1 MAGLSIS
8 RADERAYRQK
18 KAQEAEERIRGLKE
32 GMQEQT
38 PKLGPHNFGVNGNPS
53 AAESGYLGKQPEQR
67 LESVPYD
74 PKTGEYRWDLY
85 EQIPKAEGRPYRF
98 IDGHKYYPP
107 LPFPDEQETNPPK
120 GVIPGRGPNAGK
132 TPPLI
137 IDNDWIRNFQRG
149 YHDGPDNTPPG
160 RIPLG

>member
-8 RADERAYRQK
+8 RADEQAYRQK
-18 KAQEAEERIRGLKE
+18 KAQEAEERIRGLRKGLSPE
-32 GMQEQT
+32 
-38 PKLGPHNFGVNGNPS
+38 PGPNQFGQHGNPT
-53 AAESGYLGKQPEQR
+53 AAESGYLGKRPEQM
-67 LESVPYD
+67 LEGVPYD
-74 PKTGEYRWDLY
+74 PKTGEYQWDIY
-85 EQIPKAEGRPYRF
+85 DQIPRAEGRPYR
-98 IDGHKYYPP
+98 IIEGHKYYPP
-107 LPFPDEQETNPPK
+107 QPFPEQETNPLK

-137 IDNDWIRNFQRG
+137 IDNDWIRNFQGG

>member
-18 KAQEAEERIRGLKE
+18 KAQEAEERIRGLQA
-32 GMQEQT
+32 GMNE
-38 PKLGPHNFGVNGNPS
+38 KHPS
-53 AAESGYLGKQPEQR
+53 LGKTPETR
-67 LESVPYD
+67 LEGVPYD
-74 PKTGEYRWDLY
+74 PKNGEYRWDVY
-85 EQIPKAEGRPYRF
+85 EQIPHTEGQPYRF
-98 IDGHKYYPP
+98 VDGHKYYPP
-107 LPFPDEQETNPPK
+107 QPFPEEQTDPPK

-137 IDNDWIRNFQRG
+137 IDNDYIRRHQRG
-149 YHDGPDNTPPG
+149 YYDGPDNEPKG